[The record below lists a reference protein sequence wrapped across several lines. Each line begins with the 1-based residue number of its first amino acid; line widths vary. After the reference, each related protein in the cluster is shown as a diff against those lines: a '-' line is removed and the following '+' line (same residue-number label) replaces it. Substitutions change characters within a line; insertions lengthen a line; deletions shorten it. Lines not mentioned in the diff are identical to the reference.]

1 MRIVGALPLVEMN
14 QAINSLVVED
24 KAPVAK
30 LWDPVSGDK
39 VCLSEL

>member
-1 MRIVGALPLVEMN
+1 MRIVGALPRVEMN